1 MEIIVNDTNI
11 FIDLHSIG
19 LLSQL
24 CDLPYEIR
32 TVDFVMAEIVDN
44 RQQEDM
50 GRLVKE
56 GKITVESFTAEELIE
71 IVNEHVA
78 VSGNLSIPDCSVRSL
93 SSYLAWYAENNDV
106 HSDNAAVSKRIYDR
120 IVFLWIPPIENLFP
134 GVIKTNENITIP
146 ACDNK
151 DPKGYNSPY
160 EQVGEHYRSIRYDI
174 IENKDYPHLTNDEI
188 YRRLKELA
196 APISAEGVKIAM
208 ILNIAIKHRLLLK
221 KPQGKSLVRE
231 LGMTCTNAA
240 VIHIIASPDEHFYID
255 EWGREMEAK
264 LLKQ

>member
-1 MEIIVNDTNI
+1 MKQYLMPSYGEIMKHALTCKAIGAEVCSSVWCEFVLVKVNMNQLGVILYLNMYVCKFEPIQHVFRQKAFCKESILFHSYTLFYSLQRGQGI
-11 FIDLHSIG
+11 FIAIN
-19 LLSQL
+19 
-24 CDLPYEIR
+24 Y
-32 TVDFVMAEIVDN
+32 T
-44 RQQEDM
+44 
-50 GRLVKE
+50 
-56 GKITVESFTAEELIE
+56 
-71 IVNEHVA
+71 HVF
-78 VSGNLSIPDCSVRSL
+78 SGDP
-93 SSYLAWYAENNDV
+93 
-106 HSDNAAVSKRIYDR
+106 
-120 IVFLWIPPIENLFP
+120 
-134 GVIKTNENITIP
+134 
-146 ACDNK
+146 NK

-174 IENKDYPHLTNDEI
+174 IENKNYPHLTNDEI

-240 VIHIIASPDEHFYID
+240 VINIIASPDEHFYID